1 MPPRKKQ
8 IPKAVKRE
16 VWNKNIG
23 EEIGKSKC
31 KCCEKA
37 DISQLNFH
45 CGHIQ
50 SEANGG
56 EIHVNNLLPI
66 CEVCNKSM
74 GTKNLY
80 EFKKMLV
87 EPKQIIENI
96 PVMPK
101 FLTSHN
107 FLNNTENENGI
118 FGAFGG
124 IQKSTM
130 EKLIDKQLIDKYN
143 NFLEIEKQQTTDN
156 VGIVSTYKK
165 IPWC

>member
-16 VWNKNIG
+16 VWNKHIG
-23 EEIGKSKC
+23 EETGKSKC

-37 DISQLNFH
+37 DITQLNFH

-50 SEANGG
+50 SEAEGG

-87 EPKQIIENI
+87 DSNEPKNDSNVQIVKSTYTKMPWCTDLPLTPTFNNIEI
-96 PVMPK
+96 RHD
-101 FLTSHN
+101 LSN
-107 FLNNTENENGI
+107 FVNYKVDNYVGGINWTNHLNN
-118 FGAFGG
+118 
-124 IQKSTM
+124 Q
-130 EKLIDKQLIDKYN
+130 
-143 NFLEIEKQQTTDN
+143 
-156 VGIVSTYKK
+156 
-165 IPWC
+165 

>member
-16 VWNKNIG
+16 VWNKHIG

-37 DISQLNFH
+37 DITQLNFH
-45 CGHIQ
+45 CGHIE
-50 SEANGG
+50 SEAEGG

-87 EPKQIIENI
+87 DSNEPKNNSNVQTVKSTYTKMPWCTDL
-96 PVMPK
+96 PVTP
-101 FLTSHN
+101 N
-107 FLNNTENENGI
+107 LNNIEIRHDLSNFVNY
-118 FGAFGG
+118 
-124 IQKSTM
+124 K
-130 EKLIDKQLIDKYN
+130 ID
-143 NFLEIEKQQTTDN
+143 DN
-156 VGIVSTYKK
+156 VGVINSMTLLQLNRLNNQ
-165 IPWC
+165 